1 MLFRSVT
8 WLILDKLRGG
18 HATAVG
24 AATGVVVGLVAI
36 TPAAG
41 FVSPLSAIAI
51 GVLAAPCSFY
61 ALQYRSKTKVDDT
74 LDVFACHGV
83 AGIAGAVLTGVFAS
97 KAVNPNGA
105 DGLLFGNPRLVGV
118 QILAVVATIA
128 FAALGSMGILTAL
141 RAVMPLRIPIDAELS
156 GIDLA
161 EHGEEAYHGNDLSD
175 LTGRSTP
182 LGDAV
187 VISASEIMSAS
198 PAIRRA

>member
-1 MLFRSVT
+1 M
-8 WLILDKLRGG
+8 
-18 HATAVG
+18 
-24 AATGVVVGLVAI
+24 
-36 TPAAG
+36 
-41 FVSPLSAIAI
+41 
-51 GVLAAPCSFY
+51 
-61 ALQYRSKTKVDDT
+61 
-74 LDVFACHGV
+74 
-83 AGIAGAVLTGVFAS
+83 
-97 KAVNPNGA
+97 
-105 DGLLFGNPRLVGV
+105 
-118 QILAVVATIA
+118 ATIA